1 MIDSNGFNENI
12 SDEMLAA
19 YIDGNAIPI
28 EKNIIG
34 NYSNDERLQELLEM
48 VSDINANPELID
60 AGEYLQGEIPDKLFE
75 AIGNPLQEIKRE
87 TEETDKYLM

>member
-1 MIDSNGFNENI
+1 MIDFNDYNNNI

-19 YIDGNAIPI
+19 YIDGKAIPI

-34 NYSNDERLQELLEM
+34 NYSNDERLQELLEI
-48 VSDINANPELID
+48 VSDIKANPELID

-75 AIGNPLQEIKRE
+75 AIDNSFQEIKRYM
-87 TEETDKYLM
+87 EETDKNVM

>member
-1 MIDSNGFNENI
+1 MDNFDNFI

-34 NYSNDERLQELLEM
+34 NYSDNEELQELLEII
-48 VSDINANPELID
+48 SDIKSSPELID
-60 AGEYLQGEIPDKLFE
+60 SGESLQAEIPDKLFE
-75 AIGNPLQEIKRE
+75 GQDNPLEEIKRNV
-87 TEETDKYLM
+87 EESDKHLM